1 QVGLGARLPGK
12 INGMAF
18 RVGHGLQAAG
28 SRRREQVARI
38 DGHGHAGRA
47 GNLNGLAL
55 QRYFLNA
62 LESVRIGVVERRVVV
77 ENSPLVGAGKFEGLL
92 GGNSL
97 LRSKEWILRSFRRGG
112 RLCEHAMDADG
123 LRRSRRGPTQDDSI
137 GFGVSPQAGDLRRGG
152 AGRGNSGIG
161 GAGAA
166 ARSVLEFY
174 QVDQWA
180 KWAGAEGSRELIDV
194 RGLG

>member
-1 QVGLGARLPGK
+1 GQVGLGVRLPGK

-18 RVGHGLQAAG
+18 SVGHGLQAAG

-38 DGHGHAGRA
+38 DGHGYAWRA

-55 QRYFLNA
+55 QRYVLNA

-77 ENSPLVGAGKFEGLL
+77 ENSPLVGAGKFKGLL
-92 GGNSL
+92 GGNGL

-112 RLCEHAMDADG
+112 RLCPCVGDEHTMDADG
-123 LRRSRRGPTQDDSI
+123 LRGSRRRPTQDDSI

-152 AGRGNSGIG
+152 AG
-161 GAGAA
+161 
-166 ARSVLEFY
+166 
-174 QVDQWA
+174 
-180 KWAGAEGSRELIDV
+180 
-194 RGLG
+194 